1 MDGGNDA
8 LWKRWKAKRQAFH
21 RSHER
26 LEIAKAAIS
35 TFPRPGYGPLSPD
48 KTKDKGPIWGPWKR
62 GIQNRDFHFPTVP
75 ICLRRKE
82 KIRFDGRQER
92 LTSSALD

>member
-1 MDGGNDA
+1 MIRDEPALISVGRGNDA
-8 LWKRWKAKRQAFH
+8 LWKPWKAKRQAFH

-35 TFPRPGYGPLSPD
+35 TFPPPRLRLLSRD
-48 KTKDKGPIWGPWKR
+48 KTPKTKAQYGDR
-62 GIQNRDFHFPTVP
+62 GKVEIQNRDFHFSTVP

-82 KIRFDGRQER
+82 KNQV
-92 LTSSALD
+92 